1 MIAELLSENAIVW
14 TCLWQST
21 ACVAAGLIGS
31 FILRHRPARAH
42 QVLLL
47 AMIAALALPAM
58 SIMVKHFD
66 LGLLSAEPAVVLSA
80 KEIALP
86 ETTYAAVETIA
97 DDIIEYEPP
106 AVEPAESGP
115 AATVAAEKTD
125 IPWGRMLPWAW
136 IAASLALA
144 ARLGVAFVRGKRL
157 LRRATPLSCEEILKA
172 VRMAKAKLGIAEEVS
187 VLGSRDIRSPVIWC
201 WGKRPTLLV
210 PTTLVQSRSEIN
222 WASILCHEMAHYK
235 RRDHISGLLG
245 EMVLCVLPW
254 NLLLWLAK
262 SRLVK
267 LSEQACDDWVVS
279 AGRSGADYARS
290 LLDLVPQGQMA
301 LLPTVVAGKKELQ
314 TRVRRIVQNH
324 CGEPRAG
331 GRWTVL
337 VTIAAACLALGTAL
351 AQEGR
356 ADREP
361 PRREAAALEH
371 RQESEVPRERAREL
385 GDAERAEL
393 IQLRETLLGKISG
406 IERELKELPDN
417 RDVEARELQAKL
429 RDIRAQVRDIDRKL
443 AGRERGDAVIPEQP
457 KLDARASELAQ
468 HRRELQQRAQQ
479 IERKLA
485 EHPDN
490 PDAPQ
495 LQTEMREIQEQIR
508 RINAELGGLPRERRE
523 PGRPEADALIRELT
537 EHREQLQ
544 NKARDME
551 RRLAERPDSP
561 EAKELRTG
569 LREIQEQI
577 QRINREL
584 AELQRAPR
592 ERERPGPEA
601 RRAELMRQRDEL
613 IEQGHQI
620 KRELNEAGE
629 TERAEKLREKGAAI
643 QEKIDAIEREL
654 RGLERERPEQARVE
668 ELRQAIARLAEQ
680 GRGDEAERL
689 ERELRQITQR
699 LAERPERRPEAP
711 ELEQQVRQLRNEV
724 QGLRQEMAELREL
737 LKQVLQRP
745 APVPAP
751 DFRQEDAG
759 ASRGGGQRPER
770 ERSREAERLEPGPRP
785 EQRQAGAE
793 TPRF

>member
-1 MIAELLSENAIVW
+1 MVTELLSGNGFVW
-14 TCLWQST
+14 MCLWQST

-31 FILRHRPARAH
+31 FILRRRPARAH

-47 AMIAALALPAM
+47 AMIAALAVPAM
-58 SIMVKHFD
+58 SIMVKHLD
-66 LGLLSAEPAVVLSA
+66 LGLLSAEPAAARSE
-80 KEIALP
+80 KEAVLP
-86 ETTYAAVETIA
+86 ETTYAAIEINA
-97 DDIIEYEPP
+97 DDIIEYEPL
-106 AVEPAESGP
+106 AAESAESRP
-115 AATVAAEKTD
+115 AATIAAGKTE
-125 IPWGRMLPWAW
+125 IPWSRMLSWAW
-136 IAASLALA
+136 IAASLILA
-144 ARLGVAFVRGKRL
+144 ARLSVTFMRGIRL
-157 LRRATPLSCEEILKA
+157 LRRATPLSCEEIQEA
-172 VRMAKAKLGIAEEVS
+172 TRVAKAKLNVNEDVKL
-187 VLGSRDIRSPVIWC
+187 LGSRNIRSPVIWC
-201 WGKRPTLLV
+201 WRKKPAFLV
-210 PTTLVQSRSEIN
+210 PSTNAQSRSEIN
-222 WASILCHEMAHYK
+222 WVSVLCHELAHYK
-235 RRDHISGLLG
+235 RHDHISGLFA
-245 EMVLCVLPW
+245 EIAACALPW
-254 NLLLWLAK
+254 NPFLWLAK
-262 SRLVK
+262 QHLIK
-267 LSEQACDDWVVS
+267 LSEQACDDWVVA
-279 AGRSGADYARS
+279 AGQSSADYARS

-301 LLPTVVAGKKELQ
+301 LLPTVVASKKELQ
-314 TRVRRIVQNH
+314 TRVRRIVQNN
-324 CGEPRAG
+324 CGDPRAG
-331 GRWTVL
+331 GRWAVL
-337 VTIAAACLALGTAL
+337 VTVVAACLALGAAL
-351 AQEGR
+351 AQER
-356 ADREP
+356 RTDKEA
-361 PRREAAALEH
+361 PRGEAAALEH

-737 LKQVLQRP
+737 LKQLLQR
-745 APVPAP
+745 
-751 DFRQEDAG
+751 
-759 ASRGGGQRPER
+759 QRPER
-770 ERSREAERLEPGPRP
+770 ERNPEAERREPQPRP
-785 EQRQAGAE
+785 EQKEIGVER
-793 TPRF
+793 PRF